1 MADAHSIWTTPGPWS
16 SGCRTAI
23 SLSFDDGLRSHLEVA
38 IPVLD
43 EYGLPGSFYINPPS
57 TKDEATW
64 RELLTPWGK
73 ATSCGHEIGNHSLT
87 HPCTRNSQNLP
98 MERKVLEDM
107 TLDDIETDVLEAERR
122 LNIGIPQQPTR
133 SFCYPCYQ
141 SHVGIGTTCQSYVP
155 VIARHFVA
163 GRGGGGGTNDP
174 RFCDLHCLW
183 SVTVE
188 RMSGTQLIGLVESAA
203 LEGRWAILTF
213 HGINEGHLP
222 VAEYDLRALCGF
234 LDSHRESIW
243 TAPVA
248 TVADRVRQWRNAT
261 AVLAE

>member
-1 MADAHSIWTTPGPWS
+1 MANAQSVWTASGPWPS
-16 SGCRTAI
+16 ECRTAV

-43 EYGLPGSFYINPPS
+43 GYGLQGSFYVNPPS
-57 TKDEATW
+57 TGDKATW
-64 RELLTPWGK
+64 RGLLDPWRNAAGR
-73 ATSCGHEIGNHSLT
+73 GHEIGNHSLT

-98 MERKVLEDM
+98 IERNVLEDM
-107 TLDDIETDVLEAERR
+107 TLDDIEHDVLEAERR
-122 LNIGIPQQPTR
+122 LNVGIPQQPRR

-141 SHVGIGTTCQSYVP
+141 SHVGVGATCQSYVP

-174 RFCDLHCLW
+174 RYCDLHYLW
-183 SVTVE
+183 SSTVE
-188 RMSGTQLIGLVESAA
+188 RMSGAQLIGLVMSAA
-203 LEGRWAILTF
+203 SEGRWAILTF

-222 VAEYDLRALCGF
+222 VAEYDLRTLCAF

-248 TVADRVRQWRNAT
+248 TVAEHVQQWRNAQ
-261 AVLAE
+261 A